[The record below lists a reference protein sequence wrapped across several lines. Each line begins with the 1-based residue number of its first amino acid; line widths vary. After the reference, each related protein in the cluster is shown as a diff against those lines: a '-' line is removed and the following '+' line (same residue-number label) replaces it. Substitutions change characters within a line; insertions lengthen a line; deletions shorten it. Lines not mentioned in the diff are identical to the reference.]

1 MRIIFHPSFGDSQA
15 CRWWDTPR
23 VWFVTHQN
31 LIPYSLCSGERFL
44 VGWLLKKELEG
55 GRRYHPRRPRGGQSG
70 REKRKRARRK
80 FSSTGGK
87 GLGYRHSP
95 DHFQTVKPMLSPDW
109 AQKMLW
115 IIVPNRRTVSPE
127 FFSWVRTRRLFSR
140 HICPVR
146 LPSFPNQKRRN
157 YQWVEKRFGC
167 YHQEQFNL
175 HWENSVPDGSQRIV
189 KKQRWWESKKRNS
202 LTRKNNNFARA
213 SRFFVHFLA
222 VTAPL
227 PRENA

>member
-31 LIPYSLCSGERFL
+31 LMPYSLCSGERFL

-55 GRRYHPRRPRGGQSG
+55 GRRHHPRRPRGGQSG
-70 REKRKRARRK
+70 REKRKRGRRK

-87 GLGYRHSP
+87 DLGYRHSP
-95 DHFQTVKPMLSPDW
+95 DHFQANAVSWLGTKNALYYCAQSANSFSSVLFVSSYTTAIFSP
-109 AQKMLW
+109 QL
-115 IIVPNRRTVSPE
+115 
-127 FFSWVRTRRLFSR
+127 
-140 HICPVR
+140 PVR

-189 KKQRWWESKKRNS
+189 KMQRWWESKKRNS
-202 LTRKNNNFARA
+202 LTRQNNNFARA
-213 SRFFVHFLA
+213 SRFFLHFLA

>member
-1 MRIIFHPSFGDSQA
+1 MRYSASVVCNSPKL
-15 CRWWDTPR
+15 DT
-23 VWFVTHQN
+23 
-31 LIPYSLCSGERFL
+31 YSLCSGERFL

-87 GLGYRHSP
+87 DLGYRHSP

-109 AQKMLW
+109 AQKMLC

-127 FFSWVRTRRLFSR
+127 FFSWVRTRRLLSR
-140 HICPVR
+140 HSCPVR
-146 LPSFPNQKRRN
+146 SPSFPNQKRRN
-157 YQWVEKRFGC
+157 YRWVEKRFGC
-167 YHQEQFNL
+167 YQQEQFNL
-175 HWENSVPDGSQRIV
+175 HWENSVSDGSQCIV
-189 KKQRWWESKKRNS
+189 NNRKFKMKRRRESKKSNS
-202 LTRKNNNFARA
+202 LTRQNNNFARA
-213 SRFFVHFLA
+213 SRFFVHFFA
-222 VTAPL
+222 VTARL